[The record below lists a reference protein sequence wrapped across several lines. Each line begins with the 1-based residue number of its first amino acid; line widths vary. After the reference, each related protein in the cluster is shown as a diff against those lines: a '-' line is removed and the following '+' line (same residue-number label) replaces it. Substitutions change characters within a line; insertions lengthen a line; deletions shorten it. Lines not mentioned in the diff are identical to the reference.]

1 MHTVY
6 KGDNETYIV
15 IAESE
20 KAVQDWK
27 KDSSIP
33 LAQVVDAFQVFVA
46 HGAQGPF
53 EKCVPPPTPP
63 A

>member
-1 MHTVY
+1 M
-6 KGDNETYIV
+6 

-20 KAVQDWK
+20 KAVNEWK

-33 LAQVVDAFQVFVA
+33 LSQVVDAFQVFVS

-53 EKCVPPPTPP
+53 EK
-63 A
+63 